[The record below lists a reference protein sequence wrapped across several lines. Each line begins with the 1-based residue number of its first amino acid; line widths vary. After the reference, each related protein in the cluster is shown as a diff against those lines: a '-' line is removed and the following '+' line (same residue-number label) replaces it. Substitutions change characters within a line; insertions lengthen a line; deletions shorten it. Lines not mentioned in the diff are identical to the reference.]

1 MLEYPQGTC
10 GLQGEI
16 HMTKKNTML
25 LRLMLFMALAMI
37 AFSLVACDKPS
48 VMPEPQ
54 ESSTT
59 KETSIVPTSPTPV
72 AFLKETTTPTRTV
85 EGSLS
90 TTTEGHSEPNPPS
103 QTEEPGQSETKTVTA
118 TTTVAST
125 RTKSTTTKAQTTKQ
139 SETTTVKTKT
149 STTTQQAPTTTK
161 KAERP
166 ITHQNMVDMI
176 NEERA
181 RIGNKV
187 KVSYGDATHQ
197 KIATIR
203 ANELDRLLSHMR
215 PMPCPGCDY
224 CKGEKECIENE
235 SAWIYNTYGE
245 KYQAGSLVSGYHPY
259 GWTVEGFLAH
269 VKTSPGHYDQMF
281 RATWTRF
288 AYDISQGGLGFYV
301 SYGRY

>member
-1 MLEYPQGTC
+1 
-10 GLQGEI
+10 
-16 HMTKKNTML
+16 MTKKNTML

-72 AFLKETTTPTRTV
+72 AFLRETTTPTRTV

-118 TTTVAST
+118 TTTVASA

-187 KVSYGDATHQ
+187 KVSYGDATLQ
-197 KIATIR
+197 KIASIR
-203 ANELDRLLSHMR
+203 AFEQERLFGHMR

-224 CKGEKECIENE
+224 CKGEKECIADEQ
-235 SAWIYNTYGE
+235 AWIYNTYGE
-245 KYQAGSLVSGYHPY
+245 KYAKGGLASGYHPY
-259 GWTVEGFLAH
+259 GWTVEEFREH

-281 RATWTRF
+281 KATWTRF
-288 AYDISQGGLGFYV
+288 AYDFSEQDLYIYFN
-301 SYGRY
+301 YGH